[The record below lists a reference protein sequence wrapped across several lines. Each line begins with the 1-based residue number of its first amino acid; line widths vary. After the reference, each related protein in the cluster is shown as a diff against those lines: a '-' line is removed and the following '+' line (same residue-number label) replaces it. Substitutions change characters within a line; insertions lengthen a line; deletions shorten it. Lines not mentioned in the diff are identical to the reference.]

1 MPSSLRPPC
10 ERPRRRPRR
19 RPCPHPRPRPWCR
32 SQGTQRVRPS
42 LGVLLG
48 GLGVAGGLC
57 RGRAQ
62 GVGLWLAAVVL
73 VAVRVRPA
81 WRAAFCAGDDRV
93 VPAQVLGRAARRAR
107 RQSPT
112 WARPGIHGMRARRR
126 SESVRAGG
134 HLRWR
139 TRAGVTRFLGTA
151 SHRAPMT
158 SFITCPIDL
167 PWAG

>member
-10 ERPRRRPRR
+10 ERPRP
-19 RPCPHPRPRPWCR
+19 RPCPRTRTRTRTRTRPWCR

-42 LGVLLG
+42 LG

-62 GVGLWLAAVVL
+62 GVGLWLAAVEL
-73 VAVRVRPA
+73 IAVRVRPA

-93 VPAQVLGRAARRAR
+93 VPAQVLGRAARRAQ

-112 WARPGIHGMRARRR
+112 WSCMTRHSRHARAAPERK
-126 SESVRAGG
+126 RAGG
-134 HLRWR
+134 GAPALADARRCDPLLGHCQPQGAHDLLHHL
-139 TRAGVTRFLGTA
+139 
-151 SHRAPMT
+151 P
-158 SFITCPIDL
+158 D
-167 PWAG
+167 